1 MKTRTLG
8 LAAALALTLA
18 ACAEGDDDVASVT
31 AGPTPT
37 EISSPGSAAGNETDG
52 GTGDA
57 ADDTTDDESD
67 DRARPDEGIDL
78 NGYEFEVS
86 LDDALEIARSE
97 SGAEDPYKVAMEWSD
112 GAWQWEIDLTAD
124 GQEWEFEI
132 DATTG
137 EIRDF
142 ESDSESDAETP
153 LDLDSVMGHHEAME
167 TAVAERPGRVT
178 DWELKRDDGR
188 QVYEVEID
196 DETEVKIDADTG
208 EIMEVDD

>member
-37 EISSPGSAAGNETDG
+37 ST
-52 GTGDA
+52 TGDA
-57 ADDTTDDESD
+57 ATDSETADDTGDTDDATGDGSQAD
-67 DRARPDEGIDL
+67 AGIDL
-78 NGYEFEVS
+78 NGYEFELS
-86 LDDALEIARSE
+86 LDEAVEIARTE
-97 SGAEDPYKVAMEWSD
+97 SGADDLHRVGMDWWAGS
-112 GAWQWEIDLTAD
+112 WQWEIDLMAD
-124 GQEWEFEI
+124 GREWELEI
-132 DATTG
+132 DAMTG
-137 EIRDF
+137 EVRDS
-142 ESDSESDAETP
+142 ESESESDAETP
-153 LDLDSVMGHHEAME
+153 LDLDSAIGHHDAME